1 MAMII
6 IDATSFVD
14 PLATVVLADGLADTV
29 TVGEGDD
36 HKFRDFTVPLTTSTR
51 R

>member
-1 MAMII
+1 MAMTI

-14 PLATVVLADGLADTV
+14 PLATVVLADGLADTDA
-29 TVGEGDD
+29 VGDGVD
-36 HKFRDFTVPLTTSTR
+36 HKFRDLTVPLTTSTR